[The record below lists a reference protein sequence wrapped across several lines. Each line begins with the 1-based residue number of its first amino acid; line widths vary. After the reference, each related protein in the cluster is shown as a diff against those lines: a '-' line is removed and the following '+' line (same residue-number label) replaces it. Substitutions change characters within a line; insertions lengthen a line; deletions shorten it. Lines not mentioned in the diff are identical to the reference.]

1 MAAEAPTES
10 APLDALAACS
20 IDRWYPVLRR
30 NSVRTT
36 LVPLGDEFLAYL
48 QADGVFVAGGDDDDD
63 GWGDDD
69 ADGAAPPPRFP
80 ELEAAIDAA
89 VGEYGAVFPKLNWS
103 SPRDASWILGGS
115 CKCTSARDVLLLLK
129 SSDSVAHDLAE
140 GQRLRA
146 AGGDGPNWVLALRK
160 WSELRPEGEFRCFRA
175 GGRLVGACQ
184 RDRFSHYP
192 FLEPARGVLLE
203 LLRAFQTE
211 HLGALERP
219 ADVVWDAYVDA
230 QQKVHLL
237 DVAPFH
243 ESTDPILFTWPEL
256 RARAAQPAATGSAP
270 PEAAAADDLLR
281 LVPADAAGG
290 VRPSARMYNGWPVDV
305 LQAGGEDL
313 GALIATAQR
322 AAES

>member
-1 MAAEAPTES
+1 M
-10 APLDALAACS
+10 
-20 IDRWYPVLRR
+20 
-30 NSVRTT
+30 
-36 LVPLGDEFLAYL
+36 
-48 QADGVFVAGGDDDDD
+48 
-63 GWGDDD
+63 
-69 ADGAAPPPRFP
+69 
-80 ELEAAIDAA
+80 
-89 VGEYGAVFPKLNWS
+89 
-103 SPRDASWILGGS
+103 
-115 CKCTSARDVLLLLK
+115 
-129 SSDSVAHDLAE
+129 
-140 GQRLRA
+140 
-146 AGGDGPNWVLALRK
+146 LALRK

-243 ESTDPILFTWPEL
+243 ESTDPILFAWPEL
-256 RARAAQPAATGSAP
+256 RARAAQPAATGSAL

>member
-1 MAAEAPTES
+1 M
-10 APLDALAACS
+10 
-20 IDRWYPVLRR
+20 
-30 NSVRTT
+30 
-36 LVPLGDEFLAYL
+36 
-48 QADGVFVAGGDDDDD
+48 
-63 GWGDDD
+63 
-69 ADGAAPPPRFP
+69 
-80 ELEAAIDAA
+80 
-89 VGEYGAVFPKLNWS
+89 
-103 SPRDASWILGGS
+103 
-115 CKCTSARDVLLLLK
+115 LLLLK

-184 RDRFSHYP
+184 RDRYSHYP

-203 LLRAFQTE
+203 LLRAFQAE

-256 RARAAQPAATGSAP
+256 RAPRSPPRREARRPRPRPPTTSSASCPPMPPAASAFGSDVQRVAG
-270 PEAAAADDLLR
+270 R
-281 LVPADAAGG
+281 RAAGG
-290 VRPSARMYNGWPVDV
+290 RRGPRRAHRDGA
-305 LQAGGEDL
+305 AGGRVVIL
-313 GALIATAQR
+313 MH
-322 AAES
+322 

>member
-1 MAAEAPTES
+1 MLADTG
-10 APLDALAACS
+10 APLATIKVDGGVSLS
-20 IDRWYPVLRR
+20 D
-30 NSVRTT
+30 
-36 LVPLGDEFLAYL
+36 PLLQY
-48 QADGVFVAGGDDDDD
+48 QADFS
-63 GWGDDD
+63 
-69 ADGAAPPPRFP
+69 GAT
-80 ELEAAIDAA
+80 
-89 VGEYGAVFPKLNWS
+89 V
-103 SPRDASWILGGS
+103 
-115 CKCTSARDVLLLLK
+115 
-129 SSDSVAHDLAE
+129 
-140 GQRLRA
+140 
-146 AGGDGPNWVLALRK
+146 
-160 WSELRPEGEFRCFRA
+160 
-175 GGRLVGACQ
+175 
-184 RDRFSHYP
+184 
-192 FLEPARGVLLE
+192 
-203 LLRAFQTE
+203 
-211 HLGALERP
+211 ERP

-256 RARAAQPAATGSAP
+256 RARAAQPAATGSPP